1 MFNISKSAAV
11 TQNCIFLGTE
21 EAGNM
26 ALITSS
32 DKDLQTRADI
42 SLYCSDYVWFASLLW
57 NQLQSI
63 KCVE

>member
-42 SLYCSDYVWFASLLW
+42 SLYCSDYV
-57 NQLQSI
+57 
-63 KCVE
+63 

>member
-32 DKDLQTRADI
+32 DKDLQTHADI
-42 SLYCSDYVWFASLLW
+42 S
-57 NQLQSI
+57 
-63 KCVE
+63 